1 MIAALGSLSLLARV
15 GLALGLVVVSL
26 GSVALYNE
34 SKRRE
39 GEARA
44 IAKIEKANKHAVQ
57 KADEVGRKSRDPAAR
72 GVRDPY
78 YSAD

>member
-44 IAKIEKANKHAVQ
+44 IAKIEKANKHATE
-57 KADEVGRKSRDPAAR
+57 KGRRAADRSGDPRVRGLVDPTTRD
-72 GVRDPY
+72 
-78 YSAD
+78 